1 MGVTAV
7 EAIWSEQTWVFL
19 EMFAEASVVR
29 QLIVRIIQLFFH
41 SVLSSSFIVQKK
53 IWKVRWVLCL
63 HVSQL
68 VGTDMLDSW
77 QAESL
82 GYFSIWYTVVALNTD
97 LLFVVVSDWWQL
109 MSTMLSLPPLK
120 GIGGENMMKKGSRVE
135 KRTWRSLINYCQGQ
149 NRLCIGKLI

>member
-19 EMFAEASVVR
+19 ETFAEASVVR

-41 SVLSSSFIVQKK
+41 SVLSSSFVVQKK
-53 IWKVRWVLCL
+53 IWKVKWVLCL
-63 HVSQL
+63 HVNQL
-68 VGTDMLDSW
+68 VGMDMLDSW

-109 MSTMLSLPPLK
+109 MSTMLLSHSHHSKEFEEKIWWKRAQGLRK
-120 GIGGENMMKKGSRVE
+120 GCGDH
-135 KRTWRSLINYCQGQ
+135 SLITVK
-149 NRLCIGKLI
+149 GKTDSA